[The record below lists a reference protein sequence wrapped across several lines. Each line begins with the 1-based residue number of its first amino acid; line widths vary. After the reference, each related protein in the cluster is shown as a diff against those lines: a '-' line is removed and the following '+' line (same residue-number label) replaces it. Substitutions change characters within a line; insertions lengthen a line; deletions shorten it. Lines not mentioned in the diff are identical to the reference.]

1 MTNLVPIPPCLAL
14 SPHHCPRM
22 DHSDSPWLA
31 DTWRSTSGSRDLS
44 SSSSL
49 SSRLGLDP
57 RDPLEGRRSC
67 NYASCTG
74 TSGMQR
80 GGGEQCAHYN
90 SFSRFFFMLVI
101 SWDPRSPGV
110 PLLPD
115 TSTFYGSLIA
125 EQPSSSPIRP
135 SPKTPA
141 ARRFPPKLA
150 GTSSPW
156 ASSDSL
162 CSRRGLCSPRM
173 SLTPTEAWKAKKKQ
187 GKDGRKATLWGRWGW
202 D

>member
-74 TSGMQR
+74 ISGMQR

-90 SFSRFFFMLVI
+90 SFSRLFFFYVSDLLGPPE
-101 SWDPRSPGV
+101 PRCTPASRHKHV
-110 PLLPD
+110 LRLPHCRAAFQLSNPAKPQD
-115 TSTFYGSLIA
+115 TS
-125 EQPSSSPIRP
+125 
-135 SPKTPA
+135 
-141 ARRFPPKLA
+141 
-150 GTSSPW
+150 
-156 ASSDSL
+156 
-162 CSRRGLCSPRM
+162 C
-173 SLTPTEAWKAKKKQ
+173 
-187 GKDGRKATLWGRWGW
+187 
-202 D
+202 